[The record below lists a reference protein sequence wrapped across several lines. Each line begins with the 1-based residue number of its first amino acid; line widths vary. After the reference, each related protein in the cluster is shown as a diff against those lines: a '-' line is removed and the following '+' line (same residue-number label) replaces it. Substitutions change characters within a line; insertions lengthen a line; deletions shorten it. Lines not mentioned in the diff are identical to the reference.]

1 MKKFNKYVL
10 LYLKWISPI
19 ALLAAVLSTMK
30 YSGGNLF
37 YDITGFA
44 TILWIVLLIYIVFVT
59 SLSPARRDSFVRW
72 LSGIKENDERE
83 SQITG
88 LVSKKTFIFMTGIV
102 LLLLFLSVIRI
113 DIYHNKDLIAQGKE
127 SGMIELGAGLG
138 FIESSDANKIDQTN
152 RDYIVKYHGLP
163 LTSDGTLI
171 LVLALQLGAFY
182 FFSRKTEQFI

>member
-171 LVLALQLGAFY
+171 LVLALQD
-182 FFSRKTEQFI
+182 RKSVV